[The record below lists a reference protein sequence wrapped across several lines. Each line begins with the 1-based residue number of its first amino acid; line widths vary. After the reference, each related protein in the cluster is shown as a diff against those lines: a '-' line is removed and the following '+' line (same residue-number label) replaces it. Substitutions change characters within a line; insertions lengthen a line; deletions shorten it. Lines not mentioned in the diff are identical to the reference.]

1 MFYLINKF
9 KGCLLFV
16 VINLFV
22 KENKIKKIGYIG
34 MFDLLVLGLLLVVID
49 EDIKLIFYIKYNNKV
64 YIIVI

>member
-9 KGCLLFV
+9 KGCLFFV

-64 YIIVI
+64 YIIII